1 MLELGQEL
9 RQVLE
14 LKQELLQVLELE
26 QELLEGELE
35 AGLDLSRALEQQAL
49 VQT

>member
-14 LKQELLQVLELE
+14 LKQELLQVLE
-26 QELLEGELE
+26 GELE